1 LEWLCFLR
9 RCSRFHS
16 ATTLHPAA
24 NYMSVR
30 VALIIDD
37 TASRKGIVRSL
48 RQAGGYEVCGT
59 YHNGKEAQRE
69 LPSLRPDIVIV
80 DLGLN
85 DGSGVECIR
94 SVKNEFPS
102 MDFVAIGHHADTDTS
117 LRALQSGANAVV
129 PKHQST
135 ERIHEARR
143 ILEHI
148 RTFPVISAQTH
159 SLSQREMQVVR
170 CMDMGLSYREI
181 ADTLYISIETVR
193 RHAHNLYRKL
203 NVRNRTEA
211 LSVLRELKTSGA
223 KI

>member
-1 LEWLCFLR
+1 
-9 RCSRFHS
+9 
-16 ATTLHPAA
+16 
-24 NYMSVR
+24 MSVR

-59 YHNGKEAQRE
+59 YNNGTEAQRE

-135 ERIHEARR
+135 ERIHDACHTVLNGGAYLNENTARR